1 VRYVTATVRES
12 WKISSKRC
20 KIWLSYF
27 TVFLI
32 FVASLDGFA
41 IGLLSKS
48 LSSEGLETDS
58 KKALSHLL
66 AVALLF
72 LLKGVLAALGTFF
85 IFKEIAR
92 EETSLGTQSFTR
104 YQNLSWINQYSL
116 RLSELV
122 NLVDRGPTA
131 VMQTVLVLAAFL
143 IAEVGSVILVLL
155 FFSFIDPL
163 TACTSLVT
171 FSAIALLQNQLLSK
185 IAINSS
191 KRVTTLESKVLD
203 LLKDAHTISK
213 TLAVMPSQSL
223 NSELLLRRKNLAEAR
238 SVSVFLESLPRYL
251 MEMLIIFGSCIVALF
266 VVILGNPD
274 SILASLA
281 IFGVVGFRIIPSINR
296 LQGLLLGIIK
306 KAPLV
311 HDLISFS
318 NCSSESV
325 STKREFIDFPTEKD
339 CVLELKSV
347 SFSYPSGSQPVIKNV
362 SLSIYDGL
370 QYAFIGPSGSG
381 KTTLADLCLG
391 ILEPS
396 SGEISRRHPVKDS
409 AVAYVSQDSV
419 LIEGDLYNNVS
430 LEWSRD
436 TIDESLVVQTMRKLT
451 RTSKDL
457 QKFLS
462 PQDNPLALSGGQEQR
477 VGLARA
483 LYREPKLLVMDEPTS
498 NLDAEHESQ
507 LVELINELKGW
518 TTTIIIA
525 HRLTTVQN
533 ADVIVYIEDGMIR
546 GAGTYSELKNS
557 IPEFAK
563 QIELGS
569 LIVK

>member
-1 VRYVTATVRES
+1 MRYVIATVRES

-20 KIWLSYF
+20 KIWLSYY

-48 LSSEGLETDS
+48 LSSEGLETGS

-72 LLKGVLAALGTFF
+72 LLKGVLAALLTFF

-92 EETSLGTQSFTR
+92 EETSLGTQSFIR

-251 MEMLIIFGSCIVALF
+251 MEMLIIFGSCIVALT

-325 STKREFIDFPTEKD
+325 STKREFIDFPIEKD

-462 PQDNPLALSGGQEQR
+462 PQNNPLALSGGQEQR

-507 LVELINELKGW
+507 LVELITELKGW

-533 ADVIVYIEDGMIR
+533 ADVIVYIDDGMIR

>member
-1 VRYVTATVRES
+1 VRYVIATVRES

-20 KIWLSYF
+20 KIWLSYY

-48 LSSEGLETDS
+48 LSSEGLETGS

-72 LLKGVLAALGTFF
+72 LLKGVLAALLTFF

-92 EETSLGTQSFTR
+92 EETSLGTQSFIR

-251 MEMLIIFGSCIVALF
+251 MEMLIIFGSCIVALT

-325 STKREFIDFPTEKD
+325 STKREFIDFPIEKD

-462 PQDNPLALSGGQEQR
+462 PQNNPLALSGGQEQR

-507 LVELINELKGW
+507 LVELITELKGW

-533 ADVIVYIEDGMIR
+533 ADVIVYIDDGMIR